1 MIGKF
6 ILLYIVWIG
15 LTASLDIQELSVGAI
30 VSLIISYYFTDST
43 KIDLVKELKK
53 HIRLTPIFIKDLIYS
68 NIEVA
73 KIVLDPKLPINPD
86 VIQLKL
92 DLDNNFDKLLVA
104 NAITLTPGTLSLD
117 VKEDD
122 ILIHIL
128 NLKTQDKDILQKEII
143 EKYTKVL

>member
-15 LTASLDIQELSVGAI
+15 LTTSLDIQELSVGAI

-53 HIRLTPIFIKDLIYS
+53 HIRLTPIFIKDLIFS

-117 VKEDD
+117 IKEDD